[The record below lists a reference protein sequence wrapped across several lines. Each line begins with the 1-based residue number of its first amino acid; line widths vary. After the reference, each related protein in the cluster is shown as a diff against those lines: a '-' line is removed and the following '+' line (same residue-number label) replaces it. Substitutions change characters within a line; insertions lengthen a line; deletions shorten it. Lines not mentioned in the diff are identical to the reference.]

1 MNVLERF
8 AESRFMKYLESI
20 SMKLSGSPAFSAIS
34 NGMGGTMGLVMI
46 GAIVQIICVV
56 GTTFLGL
63 DATGKL
69 YQTLYRPYQWTMG
82 AMALYMAF
90 NMAYTY
96 AKNLKLN
103 GVQSGFTSL
112 ICYFLVSCPLM
123 SVQVGETAMTV
134 VNFDN
139 FGATG
144 LFTAIIIAMTTVRV
158 TKFVTDHHWIIRM
171 PDVVP
176 EGILNSFNSIIP
188 TAVNVIIWYGLAVIL
203 DTVTQGALTLSGA
216 ITYALSIPVSFMIST
231 PGMFVILALMQFFWF
246 FGIHGTSVIF
256 TALMVPMMTAYMS
269 NADLMAA
276 GQPLVFH
283 PVFLFGAVSIMGGTG
298 NTLPICLLGLKSKS
312 EQIRAISKASFI
324 PGCFNIN
331 EPVIFGFPIMYN
343 PILFIPFLLN
353 PLIIAGLNLILW
365 KLEIVA
371 LPSVLIMTTLPVLMS
386 NFMGTLD
393 WKNVVFAILC
403 FPLLTIIWYP
413 FFKIYEKQCIE
424 KEKAEALEAQEV

>member
-1 MNVLERF
+1 MQRILWHWQKKLVQERRNDMNVLERF

-298 NTLPICLLGLKSKS
+298 NTLPLCLLGLKSKS
-312 EQIRAISKASFI
+312 EQIRAISKA
-324 PGCFNIN
+324 P
-331 EPVIFGFPIMYN
+331 
-343 PILFIPFLLN
+343 LFLAVSI
-353 PLIIAGLNLILW
+353 
-365 KLEIVA
+365 
-371 LPSVLIMTTLPVLMS
+371 SMS
-386 NFMGTLD
+386 L
-393 WKNVVFAILC
+393 
-403 FPLLTIIWYP
+403 
-413 FFKIYEKQCIE
+413 
-424 KEKAEALEAQEV
+424 

>member
-1 MNVLERF
+1 
-8 AESRFMKYLESI
+8 
-20 SMKLSGSPAFSAIS
+20 
-34 NGMGGTMGLVMI
+34 
-46 GAIVQIICVV
+46 
-56 GTTFLGL
+56 
-63 DATGKL
+63 
-69 YQTLYRPYQWTMG
+69 
-82 AMALYMAF
+82 
-90 NMAYTY
+90 
-96 AKNLKLN
+96 
-103 GVQSGFTSL
+103 
-112 ICYFLVSCPLM
+112 
-123 SVQVGETAMTV
+123 MTV

-276 GQPLVFH
+276 GHVVNARPEL
-283 PVFLFGAVSIMGGTG
+283 
-298 NTLPICLLGLKSKS
+298 
-312 EQIRAISKASFI
+312 
-324 PGCFNIN
+324 N
-331 EPVIFGFPIMYN
+331 E
-343 PILFIPFLLN
+343 
-353 PLIIAGLNLILW
+353 
-365 KLEIVA
+365 
-371 LPSVLIMTTLPVLMS
+371 
-386 NFMGTLD
+386 
-393 WKNVVFAILC
+393 
-403 FPLLTIIWYP
+403 
-413 FFKIYEKQCIE
+413 
-424 KEKAEALEAQEV
+424 

>member
-139 FGATG
+139 FGDNK
-144 LFTAIIIAMTTVRV
+144 R
-158 TKFVTDHHWIIRM
+158 
-171 PDVVP
+171 
-176 EGILNSFNSIIP
+176 
-188 TAVNVIIWYGLAVIL
+188 
-203 DTVTQGALTLSGA
+203 
-216 ITYALSIPVSFMIST
+216 
-231 PGMFVILALMQFFWF
+231 
-246 FGIHGTSVIF
+246 
-256 TALMVPMMTAYMS
+256 
-269 NADLMAA
+269 
-276 GQPLVFH
+276 
-283 PVFLFGAVSIMGGTG
+283 
-298 NTLPICLLGLKSKS
+298 
-312 EQIRAISKASFI
+312 
-324 PGCFNIN
+324 
-331 EPVIFGFPIMYN
+331 
-343 PILFIPFLLN
+343 
-353 PLIIAGLNLILW
+353 
-365 KLEIVA
+365 
-371 LPSVLIMTTLPVLMS
+371 
-386 NFMGTLD
+386 
-393 WKNVVFAILC
+393 
-403 FPLLTIIWYP
+403 
-413 FFKIYEKQCIE
+413 
-424 KEKAEALEAQEV
+424 